1 MFAFSGSECYNR
13 GMKRVSHFFRH
24 ISVRIT
30 AYFLMAFVAALAIIL
45 VTMGLMY
52 RDRLTEEINLVSGQK
67 MSLAGT
73 RLGYELAEIRSL
85 HFSLIRNTL
94 LQTRMRAQRE
104 APGMASLSDTVA
116 MKEEIAR
123 IIRRYASV
131 RSIILINGRGQILD
145 PIYAAEP
152 YQSAILSDP
161 EYLFFLNSGMN
172 GRFSVPSAFPVLSE
186 QAYDKRNT
194 ITYYGRYYDTESYEL
209 LGTVAIN
216 VAKGS
221 MTGELEQLFQSTYS
235 AAWVVDENNNVIVRT
250 GDAQFLNPTEVPAS
264 GSVALGGVPYVVYSQ
279 KLSEYPDWTLVGLV
293 SYEAI
298 NAPVRSLTRVLL
310 AVSAALLAALVTIG
324 GAISNRIT
332 KPLRDL
338 GADMAELG
346 RGAWHP
352 TKARSSALEIED
364 LLTGYNAMVD
374 SLHALTDEITR
385 AQTEKRKIRVAMLQS
400 QLDLLQSQINP
411 HFIHNTLNTMR
422 YMAQKE
428 GNQALNDLIV
438 SFNSLLRASM
448 SQVNM
453 TNPLAVEIEN
463 LHHYLNIQLK
473 RYDVELTFNVDAPED
488 TLFVEVP
495 KLLLQPLVENS
506 LFHGI
511 LPIGRGT
518 IKLVARIAE
527 GRLWITLIDDGA
539 GIAPDV
545 LNKLLSGTPVSARG
559 YNQIGLGNVNDRL
572 KLYYGPSSHL
582 VIESREMHGTAI
594 GFSVPAGGPAPR
606 SNLPS

>member
-1 MFAFSGSECYNR
+1 MNR
-13 GMKRVSHFFRH
+13 IRHFFRH

-30 AYFLMAFVAALAIIL
+30 AYFLAAFVVALAVIL
-45 VTMGLMY
+45 VTMSFLY
-52 RDRLTEEINLVSGQK
+52 RDRLTEEINLVSNQK

-73 RLGYELAEIRSL
+73 RLSYQLAEIRAL
-85 HFSLIRNTL
+85 HFSLLRDPL
-94 LQTRMRAQRE
+94 LLTRMRAQRDQ
-104 APGMASLSDTVA
+104 PGQASLSDTVA

-131 RSIILINGRGQILD
+131 RSIILIGGDGQILD

-152 YQSAILSDP
+152 YKSAILNDP
-161 EYLFFLNSGMN
+161 EYKAFLSSGMT
-172 GRFSVPSAFPVLSE
+172 GRFSAPSAFPVLNGANYE
-186 QAYDKRNT
+186 TRNT
-194 ITYYGRYYDTESYEL
+194 ITYFGRFYDEETYQP
-209 LGTVAIN
+209 LGAVAIN
-216 VAKGS
+216 VTKGS
-221 MTGELEQLFQSTYS
+221 LTGELEQLFQTTFS
-235 AAWVVDENNNVIVRT
+235 AAWVIDEKGGVVVRT
-250 GDAQFLNPTEVPAS
+250 GDGERLNPLEVPAS
-264 GSVALGGVPYVVYSQ
+264 GNVTLSGVPYVAYR
-279 KLSEYPDWTLVGLV
+279 LGLTEYPDWTLIGLV

-298 NAPVRSLTRVLL
+298 NEPVRRLTWILI
-310 AVSAALLAALVTIG
+310 AVSALLLVALVSIG

-346 RGAWHP
+346 RGSWQP
-352 TKARSSALEIED
+352 TKARSGAIEISD

-385 AQTEKRKIRVAMLQS
+385 EQIEKRKIKVAMLQS

-422 YMAQKE
+422 YMAQKA
-428 GNQALNDLIV
+428 GNQELNDLIV

-453 TNPLAVEIEN
+453 VNPLAVEIEN
-463 LHHYLNIQLK
+463 LRHYLNIQLK
-473 RYDVELTFNVDAPED
+473 RYDVELEFVVDAPED
-488 TLFVEVP
+488 TLSIEVP

-511 LPIGRGT
+511 LPIGKGR
-518 IKLVARIAE
+518 IKLVARLAE
-527 GRLWITLIDDGA
+527 GRLWITLLDDGA

-545 LNKLLSGTPVSARG
+545 LEKLLSGAQVSARG

-572 KLYYGPSSHL
+572 KLFYGPASHL

-594 GFSVPAGGPAPR
+594 GFSVPAGGPAPAAN
-606 SNLPS
+606 SA

>member
-1 MFAFSGSECYNR
+1 MSR
-13 GMKRVSHFFRH
+13 IKRFFRH

-30 AYFLMAFVAALAIIL
+30 AYFLISFVAALAIIL
-45 VTMGLMY
+45 VTMSFLY
-52 RDRLTEEINLVSGQK
+52 RDRLTEEINLVSTQK

-73 RLGYELAEIRSL
+73 RLSYQLAEIRSL
-85 HFSLIRNTL
+85 HFSLLRDPL
-94 LQTRMRAQRE
+94 LLTRMRAQRDR
-104 APGMASLSDTVA
+104 PGLPSLNDTVA

-131 RSIILINGRGQILD
+131 RSIILIGGDGQILD

-152 YQSAILSDP
+152 YASAILNDP
-161 EYLFFLNSGMN
+161 EYKVFLSSGMN
-172 GRFSVPSAFPVLSE
+172 GRFSVPSAFPVLSDL
-186 QAYDKRNT
+186 AYETRNT
-194 ITYYGRYYDTESYEL
+194 ITYYGRFYDAETYEP

-221 MTGELEQLFQSTYS
+221 LTGELEQLFETTFS
-235 AAWVVDENNNVIVRT
+235 AAWVVDEQGSVIVRT
-250 GDAQFLNPTEVPAS
+250 GDAASLDPADVPAS
-264 GSVALGGVPYVVYSQ
+264 GSATLSGVPYVAYHQ
-279 KLSEYPDWTLVGLV
+279 ALTEYPYWTLKGLV

-298 NAPVRSLTRVLL
+298 NAPVRNLMLVLVM
-310 AVSAALLAALVTIG
+310 VSALLVAALITIG
-324 GAISNRIT
+324 GSISSRIT
-332 KPLRDL
+332 QPLREL
-338 GADMAELG
+338 GSDMAELG
-346 RGAWHP
+346 RGSWQP
-352 TKARSSALEIED
+352 TGARSGAIEISD

-374 SLHALTDEITR
+374 SLHALTDEITHE
-385 AQTEKRKIRVAMLQS
+385 QIEKRKIKVAMLQS

-422 YMAQKE
+422 YMAQKA
-428 GNQALNDLIV
+428 GNQELNDLIV

-453 TNPLAVEIEN
+453 MNPLAVEIEN

-473 RYDVELTFNVDAPED
+473 RYDMELEFLVDAPED
-488 TLFVEVP
+488 TLSVEVP

-511 LPIGRGT
+511 LPIGKGR
-518 IKLVARIAE
+518 IKLVARLAD

-539 GIAPDV
+539 GIAPEV
-545 LNKLLSGTPVSARG
+545 LDKLLSGAQISARG

-572 KLYYGPSSHL
+572 KLFYGPASHL
-582 VIESREMHGTAI
+582 VIESRAMHGTAI
-594 GFSVPAGGPAPR
+594 GFSVPAAGPAQA
-606 SNLPS
+606 NAV

>member
-1 MFAFSGSECYNR
+1 MN
-13 GMKRVSHFFRH
+13 RVSLFFRH

-30 AYFLMAFVAALAIIL
+30 AYFVMAFVAALAIIL
-45 VTMGLMY
+45 ITMSLMY
-52 RDRLTEEINLVSGQK
+52 RDRLTEEINLVSSQK

-73 RLGYELAEIRSL
+73 RLGNEMAEIRSL

-94 LQTRMRAQRE
+94 LQTRMRAQLE
-104 APGMASLSDTVA
+104 APGMDSLNDTVA

-131 RSIILINGRGQILD
+131 RSIILINTSGQILD

-152 YQSAILSDP
+152 YKSAILSDP
-161 EYLFFLNSGMN
+161 EYHHFLKSGMN

-186 QAYDKRNT
+186 QAYENRNT

-209 LGTVAIN
+209 LGAVAIN

-221 MTGELEQLFQSTYS
+221 MTGELEQVFQSTYS

-250 GDAQFLNPTEVPAS
+250 GDAQFLNPTEVPS
-264 GSVALGGVPYVVYSQ
+264 IGSIALSGVPYVVYRQ
-279 KLSEYPDWTLVGLV
+279 KLSEYPNWTLIGLV
-293 SYEAI
+293 SYDAI
-298 NAPVRSLTRVLL
+298 NAPVKSLTRILL
-310 AVSAALLAALVTIG
+310 VVSTALLVALVTIG
-324 GAISNRIT
+324 GVISNRIT

-346 RGAWHP
+346 RGAWQP
-352 TKARSSALEIED
+352 TKARSSALEIGD
-364 LLTGYNAMVD
+364 LLKGYNAMVD

-385 AQTEKRKIRVAMLQS
+385 EQTEKRKIRVAMLQS

-448 SQVNM
+448 SQDSM
-453 TNPLAVEIEN
+453 TTPLAVEIEN

-473 RYDVELTFNVDAPED
+473 RYDVDLTFSVDAPED
-488 TLFVEVP
+488 TLSVEVP

-511 LPIGRGT
+511 LPIGRGA
-518 IKLVARIAE
+518 IKLVARVAE

-545 LNKLLSGTPVSARG
+545 LEKLLSGTPMSARG

-594 GFSVPAGGPAPR
+594 GFSVPVGGSVRR